1 MSNKLKIYQP
11 AVIDTDGKQ
20 RRSLLATSNLQ
31 GEWKFSFTLKLA
43 ETYLKTKNIYLE
55 NVNCDP
61 YGMRFN
67 ATKLPQL
74 QPKLGRYSNPE
85 SYVRK
90 CLTHKCSFKH
100 SLMT

>member
-1 MSNKLKIYQP
+1 MSNKLKTYQP

-74 QPKLGRYSNPE
+74 QPKLGRYIQADAGGSQILINFRNRRQP
-85 SYVRK
+85 Y
-90 CLTHKCSFKH
+90 
-100 SLMT
+100 